1 MPATKNEKPASSTG
15 AIDKRVP
22 GFKPNRNSI
31 GVRPRNHVNMTRA
44 EMQADLK
51 KAVENTK

>member
-1 MPATKNEKPASSTG
+1 MPTGKPNLDTPY
-15 AIDKRVP
+15 KRLLAQRVKR
-22 GFKPNRNSI
+22 KPNRQSI
-31 GVRPRNHVNMTRA
+31 GIHPRNALQKTKA